1 MTVSSTVN
9 TSPIYAGN
17 DTTGPWAFSFKTFD
31 QAELE
36 VIKASSAG
44 VETILT
50 LTTEY
55 TVSLN
60 GDQNASP
67 GGEVT
72 TVANVATGESLRVR
86 WVGIPTQET
95 DIQNAGGF
103 YPEVIENALDK
114 LTMLTQRNTEEIGRA
129 VKTTITSGDDPDALV
144 ASLLAAEANAAASEA
159 AAAVSAG
166 NASTSETN
174 AAASAASIN
183 PTTFV
188 KRDGTQGMQGLL
200 QLDYSTDIAS
210 AATVDL
216 GTATGN
222 SVTVTHSSGTT
233 AITSF
238 GGAATV
244 QKGGIVAVIPSISGG
259 TLTVT
264 HHATNMILL
273 GGANI
278 TLASGDVLLMMKNH
292 DSNAEWKHVGGWK
305 ADGTAWVTSGNV
317 KLAGDTV
324 QVVEATPYT
333 TAGSTATA
341 IPFDTTIPQNT
352 EGAELTTAS
361 ITPTN
366 ASNRLRIECV
376 VPYIDGSTIS
386 VVTAAL
392 FQDSNADALA
402 LGLHRISTASYPSCI
417 YFWHE
422 MAAGTTSAT
431 TFKLRAGPSTGTAY
445 FNQRSSGETMGG
457 VGAVRLRITEIQ
469 V

>member
-50 LTTEY
+50 LTTQY

-114 LTMLTQRNTEEIGRA
+114 LTMLTQRNTEEVGRA

-144 ASLLAAEANAAASEA
+144 ASLLAAEVNAAASEA

-200 QLDYSTDIAS
+200 QLDYSSDIAS

-233 AITSF
+233 AISSF
-238 GGAATV
+238 GGTTTV
-244 QKGGIVAVIPSISGG
+244 QRGTIVAVIPSISGG

-305 ADGTAWVTSGNV
+305 ADGTAWVVAASSSVPEG
-317 KLAGDTV
+317 TV
-324 QVVEATPYT
+324 SWFAANTAPTGYLKANGAAISRT
-333 TAGSTATA
+333 T
-341 IPFDTTIPQNT
+341 
-352 EGAELTTAS
+352 
-361 ITPTN
+361 
-366 ASNRLRIECV
+366 
-376 VPYIDGSTIS
+376 Y
-386 VVTAAL
+386 AAL
-392 FQDSNADALA
+392 FA
-402 LGLHRISTASYPSCI
+402 II
-417 YFWHE
+417 
-422 MAAGTTSAT
+422 GTTYGVGDGAT
-431 TFKLRAGPSTGTAY
+431 TFNVPDLRGEFIRGWDDGRGIDSARVIGTAQADELKAHTHSYTKFPGYAASAYAYGAGQQTSGDNTGSTGGA
-445 FNQRSSGETMGG
+445 ETRPRNVAML
-457 VGAVRLRITEIQ
+457 ACIKY
-469 V
+469 